1 MSLARYKRRGSPL
14 LQRPCGTT
22 TLRGRSFWAGWQ
34 LGQGSVGASAIQI
47 SDMRCGARMRKGTPC
62 QRRTYPNGRC
72 RNHGGLCTGPGWQIA
87 DRGGSAAPS
96 RGPAVIALLLTLG
109 GSSWVPSS
117 PSRSS
122 CPGGL
127 CLVLA
132 LGLLGGLNGYRLM
145 RGAAWVRRGYGC
157 NRRWGALPGLVACP
171 HRAPSH
177 GAISLR
183 ANGGKRGSPFESQR
197 RLWTCVER
205 FSIAYAGRAQPHHR
219 CQISTRQSGVVAR
232 LLGGVRRSGGSP
244 GTVVEVSVGPGPS
257 SCTLPSPTTTNGA
270 Q

>member
-109 GSSWVPSS
+109 GSSSVPSS
-117 PSRSS
+117 PSRSW
-122 CPGGL
+122 CPGRPLSCAGSRPVGRSQWLPSDARGGVGQTGL
-127 CLVLA
+127 RLQPA
-132 LGLLGGLNGYRLM
+132 LGSTPRTGG
-145 RGAAWVRRGYGC
+145 
-157 NRRWGALPGLVACP
+157 CP

-183 ANGGKRGSPFESQR
+183 ANGGKRGSLSSPNVAF
-197 RLWTCVER
+197 
-205 FSIAYAGRAQPHHR
+205 GR
-219 CQISTRQSGVVAR
+219 
-232 LLGGVRRSGGSP
+232 
-244 GTVVEVSVGPGPS
+244 VSRDFR
-257 SCTLPSPTTTNGA
+257 
-270 Q
+270 